1 VARASAPRLL
11 ATSDLH
17 VDLSANR
24 ALVDGLRPE
33 HPDDWLLVA
42 GDVSHRAADLEA
54 TLAMLAARFAKVV
67 WAPGNHDLWTRPDDE
82 LQLRG
87 EARYRHL
94 VDACGR
100 HGVVTPEDP
109 YPIWDAGDTQLTIVP
124 LLLLYDYS
132 FRPPG
137 SSKEEALARAYAAR
151 VVCADELLLHPD
163 PYGSRE
169 EWCRAR
175 LETTLARLAELPAL
189 PTVLVSHYPLRR
201 DALARLRWPEFT
213 LWCGT
218 TATEDWH
225 LRFRARAVVYGHL
238 HIPSSRRQDGVRF
251 EEVSLGYPREWRR
264 RSVAGPP
271 ALVRDVLAPAE
282 PAAAAAS

>member
-1 VARASAPRLL
+1 MGRASAPRLL

-17 VDLSANR
+17 VNQGANR
-24 ALVDGLRPE
+24 ALVEGLRPE

-42 GDVSHRAADLEA
+42 GDVSHRAADVEA
-54 TLAMLAARFAKVV
+54 TLAMLATRFAKVV
-67 WAPGNHDLWTRPDDE
+67 WVPGNHDLWTRSEDD

-94 VDACGR
+94 VEACR
-100 HGVVTPEDP
+100 RRGVVTPEDP
-109 YPIWDAGDTQLTIVP
+109 YPIWDAGETELVVVP

-137 SSKEEALARAYAAR
+137 SSKEEALARAYEAG
-151 VVCADELLLHPD
+151 VVCADEVLLHPD
-163 PYGSRE
+163 PYESRE
-169 EWCRAR
+169 AWCRDR
-175 LETTLARLAELPAL
+175 LATTLARLAELPPL
-189 PTVLVSHYPLRR
+189 PTVLLSHYPLRR
-201 DALARLRWPEFT
+201 EPLARLRLPEFT

-225 LRFRARAVVYGHL
+225 LRFRAEAVVYGHL
-238 HIPSSRRQDGVRF
+238 HIPSTRWQDGVRF

-264 RSVAGPP
+264 RSRPP
-271 ALVRDVLAPAE
+271 ALVRDILAPPE
-282 PAAAAAS
+282 PAAATAS